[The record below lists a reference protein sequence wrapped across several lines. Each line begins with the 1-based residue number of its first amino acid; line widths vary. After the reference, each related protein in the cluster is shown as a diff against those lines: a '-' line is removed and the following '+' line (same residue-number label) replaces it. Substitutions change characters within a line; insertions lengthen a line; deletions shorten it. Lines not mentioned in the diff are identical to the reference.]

1 MAAYEYLALDATGK
15 KHKGVKTG
23 DSAKSVRNELREQGL
38 TPLEVSPVY
47 EADASKAGTGNKP
60 AAVKGKSSRRQK
72 MSSLELAVMTRQFAT
87 LLESGMPIEQSL
99 TGLVEQADQH
109 RIKSVLTGVRAVV
122 VEGGSLAE
130 GMRQFPRAFPELYT
144 ASVAAGE
151 QTGHLESVL
160 ERLADYTEARQG
172 LQQRISTA
180 LVYPIILTLV
190 SISIVVGLMAYVVP
204 KVVKVFD
211 DTGQTLPTLTRVMIK
226 ISDFIVNYGYLL
238 AIALLTIG
246 FAISVAL
253 RYPGPKLAFHRFIL
267 AFPLTRRLSTSL
279 NTSRMARTLSILIG
293 SGVPLISAIR
303 SSAEVVSNLV
313 MRNGLEVTAEEVQQG
328 ASLSRS
334 LARSKLFPP
343 LLTQMVASGESSGRL
358 DSMLEKSAT
367 SLEREAE
374 SRISVVVSLFE
385 PMMILIMGA
394 VVLVIVMAILLPIF
408 DLNQIV
414 S

>member
-1 MAAYEYLALDATGK
+1 MAAFEYQALDSSGK
-15 KHKGVKTG
+15 KRKGVKTG
-23 DSAKSVRNELREQGL
+23 DSAKAVRGELREQGL
-38 TPLEVSPVY
+38 TPLEVTAVY
-47 EADASKAGTGNKP
+47 DADAGPS
-60 AAVKGKSSRRQK
+60 GKEGGATRSGKRNRRLK

-87 LLESGMPIEQSL
+87 LLDSGMPIEQSL

-109 RIKSVLTGVRAVV
+109 RIKSILTGVRAAV
-122 VEGGSLAE
+122 VEGGSLAD

-160 ERLADYTEARQG
+160 ERLAEFTEARQG

-180 LVYPIILTLV
+180 LVYPVILTLV
-190 SISIVVGLMAYVVP
+190 SISIVIGLMAYVVP

-226 ISDFIVNYGYLL
+226 ISDFIVHYGYIL
-238 AIALLTIG
+238 AIVIALAS
-246 FAISVAL
+246 FMVSVAL

-313 MRNGLEVTAEEVQQG
+313 IRKGLEVTAEEVQQG

>member
-1 MAAYEYLALDATGK
+1 M
-15 KHKGVKTG
+15 
-23 DSAKSVRNELREQGL
+23 
-38 TPLEVSPVY
+38 
-47 EADASKAGTGNKP
+47 
-60 AAVKGKSSRRQK
+60 
-72 MSSLELAVMTRQFAT
+72 
-87 LLESGMPIEQSL
+87 
-99 TGLVEQADQH
+99 
-109 RIKSVLTGVRAVV
+109 
-122 VEGGSLAE
+122 
-130 GMRQFPRAFPELYT
+130 
-144 ASVAAGE
+144 
-151 QTGHLESVL
+151 L
-160 ERLADYTEARQG
+160 ERLADFTEARQG

-190 SISIVVGLMAYVVP
+190 SIAIVVGLMAYVVP

-211 DTGQTLPTLTRVMIK
+211 DTGQTLPTLTKVMIS

-238 AIALLTIG
+238 AIAVLLAG

-253 RYPGPKLAFHRFIL
+253 RYPGPTLTFHRFIL

-303 SSAEVVSNLV
+303 SSSEVVTNLV
-313 MRNGLEVTAEEVQQG
+313 MRKGLEVTAEEVQQG

-343 LLTQMVASGESSGRL
+343 LLIQMVASGESSGRL

-374 SRISVVVSLFE
+374 ARISVVVSLFE

-394 VVLVIVMAILLPIF
+394 VVLIIVMAILLPIF

>member
-1 MAAYEYLALDATGK
+1 MAAYEYLALDAAGK
-15 KHKGVKTG
+15 KQKGVRTG
-23 DSAKSVRNELREQGL
+23 DSARAIRSELREDGL
-38 TPLEVSPVY
+38 TPLEVEPVY
-47 EADASKAGTGNKP
+47 DAVGPEKNANSERAGDVPRSN
-60 AAVKGKSSRRQK
+60 RRQK
-72 MSSLELAVMTRQFAT
+72 MSSLELAVLTRQFAT

-99 TGLVEQADQH
+99 IGLVEQSDQH
-109 RIKSVLTGVRAVV
+109 RIKSILTGVRAAV
-122 VEGGSLAE
+122 VEGGSLAD

-151 QTGHLESVL
+151 QTGHLQSVL
-160 ERLADYTEARQG
+160 ERLAEFTEARQG
-172 LQQRISTA
+172 LQQRISSA
-180 LVYPIILTLV
+180 LVYPVILTLV

-204 KVVKVFD
+204 KVVQVFD
-211 DTGQTLPTLTRVMIK
+211 DTGQSLPTLTQVMIK

-238 AIALLTIG
+238 AIFLVIAGFGVSYALQ
-246 FAISVAL
+246 F
-253 RYPGPKLAFHRFIL
+253 PGPKLAFHRFIL
-267 AFPLTRRLSTSL
+267 KFPLTRRLSTSL

-293 SGVPLISAIR
+293 SGVPLISALR

-313 MRNGLEVTAEEVQQG
+313 IRNGLEVTAEEVQQG

-343 LLTQMVASGESSGRL
+343 LLTQMVASGEASGQL
-358 DSMLEKSAT
+358 DVMLEKSAT

-385 PMMILIMGA
+385 PLMILIMGA

-408 DLNQIV
+408 DLNQLV

>member
-1 MAAYEYLALDATGK
+1 MAAYEYLALDANGK

-23 DSAKSVRNELREQGL
+23 DSAKSVRSELREQGL
-38 TPLEVSPVY
+38 TPIEVLPVY
-47 EADASKAGTGNKP
+47 DSEGQQLDSRKQAAGNK
-60 AAVKGKSSRRQK
+60 GSHRQK
-72 MSSLELAVMTRQFAT
+72 MSVLELSVMTRQFAT
-87 LLESGMPIEQSL
+87 LLESGMPIELSL

-109 RIKSVLTGVRAVV
+109 RIKSILTGVRAVV
-122 VEGGSLAE
+122 VEGGSLAD

-151 QTGHLESVL
+151 QTGHLENVL
-160 ERLADYTEARQG
+160 ERLADFTEARQG

-211 DTGQTLPTLTRVMIK
+211 DTGQTLPALTRVMIQ

-238 AIALLTIG
+238 VIAMVLLGVATS
-246 FAISVAL
+246 FAL
-253 RYPGPKLAFHRFIL
+253 RYPGPKLAYHRFIL
-267 AFPLTRRLSTSL
+267 AFPLTRRLSSSL

-293 SGVPLISAIR
+293 SGVPLISALR
-303 SSAEVVSNLV
+303 SSAEVVTNLV
-313 MRNGLEVTAEEVQQG
+313 IRKGLEVTADEVQQG

-394 VVLVIVMAILLPIF
+394 VVLIIVMAILLPIF

>member
-1 MAAYEYLALDATGK
+1 MAAYEFQALDVAGK

-23 DSAKSVRNELREQGL
+23 DSAKSVRSELRDQGL
-38 TPLEVSPVY
+38 TPLEVTPVY
-47 EADASKAGTGNKP
+47 DTDGSQSIRGAQSNRG
-60 AAVKGKSSRRQK
+60 KGSHRQK

-87 LLESGMPIEQSL
+87 LLDSGMPIEQSL
-99 TGLVEQADQH
+99 TGLVDQADQH
-109 RIKSVLTGVRAVV
+109 RIKSILTGVRSAV
-122 VEGGSLAE
+122 VEGGSLAD

-160 ERLADYTEARQG
+160 ERLADFTEARQG

-190 SISIVVGLMAYVVP
+190 SIAIVVGLMAYVVP

-211 DTGQTLPTLTRVMIK
+211 DTGQTLPTLTKVMIS

-238 AIALLTIG
+238 AIAVLLAG

-253 RYPGPKLAFHRFIL
+253 RYPGPTLTFHRFIL

-303 SSAEVVSNLV
+303 SSSEVVTNLV
-313 MRNGLEVTAEEVQQG
+313 MRKGLEVTAEEVQQG

-343 LLTQMVASGESSGRL
+343 LLIQMVASGESSGRL

-374 SRISVVVSLFE
+374 ARISVVVSLFE

-394 VVLVIVMAILLPIF
+394 VVLIIVMAILLPIF

>member
-1 MAAYEYLALDATGK
+1 MAAYEFQALDVAGK

-23 DSAKSVRNELREQGL
+23 DSAKSVRSELRDQGL
-38 TPLEVSPVY
+38 TPLEVTPVY
-47 EADASKAGTGNKP
+47 DTDGSQSNRGAQSNRG
-60 AAVKGKSSRRQK
+60 KGSHRQK

-87 LLESGMPIEQSL
+87 LLDSGMPIEQSL
-99 TGLVEQADQH
+99 TGLVDQADQH
-109 RIKSVLTGVRAVV
+109 RIKSILTGVRSTV
-122 VEGGSLAE
+122 VEGGSLAD

-160 ERLADYTEARQG
+160 ERLADFTEARQG

-190 SISIVVGLMAYVVP
+190 SIAIVVGLMAYVVP

-211 DTGQTLPTLTRVMIK
+211 DTGQTLPTLTKVMIS

-238 AIALLTIG
+238 AIAVLLAG

-253 RYPGPKLAFHRFIL
+253 RYPGPTLTFHRFIL

-303 SSAEVVSNLV
+303 SSSEVVTNLV
-313 MRNGLEVTAEEVQQG
+313 MRKGLEVTAEEVQQG

-343 LLTQMVASGESSGRL
+343 LLIQMVASGESSGRL

-374 SRISVVVSLFE
+374 ARISVVVSLFE

-394 VVLVIVMAILLPIF
+394 VVLIIVMAILLPIF